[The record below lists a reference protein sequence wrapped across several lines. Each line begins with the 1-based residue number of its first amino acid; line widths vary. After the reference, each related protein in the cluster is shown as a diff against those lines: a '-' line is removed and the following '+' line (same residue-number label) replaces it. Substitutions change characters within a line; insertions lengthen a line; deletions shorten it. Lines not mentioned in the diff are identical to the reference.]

1 MAEKHGRLV
10 VPDRLSPQN
19 EMLQELAPVGP
30 GLSGRVVCKL
40 CHMWLFGG
48 RRRPGPVRGGM
59 WPPALLGSGASGVSV
74 PLVRGSDCPPVF
86 GFCPGDSLTSSLE
99 G

>member
-1 MAEKHGRLV
+1 MGQV
-10 VPDRLSPQN
+10 IS
-19 EMLQELAPVGP
+19 
-30 GLSGRVVCKL
+30 RVVHCPDKIPPVNVAAEPSL
-40 CHMWLFGG
+40 EPASING

-59 WPPALLGSGASGVSV
+59 WPPALLGSGARGVSV
-74 PLVRGSDCPPVF
+74 PLVRGSDCPPVL

>member
-1 MAEKHGRLV
+1 MRIQPVLVWLDCSCVWDTCRGGGCGHLTGR
-10 VPDRLSPQN
+10 
-19 EMLQELAPVGP
+19 
-30 GLSGRVVCKL
+30 

-74 PLVRGSDCPPVF
+74 PLVRGSDCPPVL